1 MSLNKKKYIHLIIMF
16 ILVFAI
22 SLFPPFGQVTPFG
35 MKVLGVFVAV
45 LYGWIAFDL
54 FWSSIFGF
62 VMIAALQL
70 MPVGQAFA
78 TGMGNSMLINILL
91 SMGFAVAV
99 DLAGVTDFMANWLL
113 QRKIMR
119 KSPWFLILGL
129 LFTGALIGSVG
140 PGLAV
145 IFLLWS
151 IVIKIADYC
160 DIKKGDILLSFML
173 MMIPVCTMTAGLILP
188 FRGGALVYLAYLY
201 QVTTT
206 QFETLPFIIFS
217 LVCVIVIL
225 ALMILLCKLFL
236 RMDVS
241 KFELPESVIEE
252 IASKPSNKKQK
263 ISFVVLIVYILAL
276 LSASIIP
283 FPGSTWINTMGVGG
297 ISAVAILVLAVLNY
311 EGKGYINLSE
321 LFSRLDWSLYF
332 LLAVTYPIAELL
344 KHEDAG
350 IMPTILKT
358 VTPIVSKMGPIPFM
372 IVCTIF
378 LGLLTQVTHN
388 IVLGAMFMPMLLPI
402 LESMGGNIFTLRIIL
417 FYILNLAYCTPAAS
431 FQSALV
437 FGNKHVERKHA
448 YIMGIMLLITS
459 IIVFSIV
466 GIPLGNTLFT
476 F

>member
-1 MSLNKKKYIHLIIMF
+1 MTLNKKKYIHLIIMF
-16 ILVFAI
+16 AIVAII
-22 SLFPPFGQVTPFG
+22 SLLPPFGQITPFG
-35 MKVLGVFVAV
+35 MKVLAVFVSV

-62 VMIAALQL
+62 VVIAALQL

-91 SMGFAVAV
+91 SMSFALAV
-99 DLAGVTDFMANWLL
+99 DLSGVTDFMANWLL

-119 KSPWFLILGL
+119 KSPWFLIVGL
-129 LFTGALIGSVG
+129 LATGALIGCVG
-140 PGLAV
+140 PSLAV

-151 IVIKIADYC
+151 ITMRIADYC
-160 DIKKGDILLSFML
+160 GVKKGDPLLSFMI
-173 MMIPVCTMTAGLILP
+173 MMIPVCTMTAALILP

-201 QVTTT
+201 QVTTV
-206 QFETLPFIIFS
+206 QFETLPFIIFA
-217 LVCVIVIL
+217 LVCVVLIL
-225 ALMILLCKLFL
+225 AIMIIACKLFL

-241 KFELPESVIEE
+241 KFELPDSIIEE
-252 IASKPSNKKQK
+252 IHNKQSTKKQK
-263 ISFVVLIVYILAL
+263 ISFIVLVVYILAL
-276 LSASIIP
+276 LLASIIP

-297 ISAVAILVLAVLNY
+297 ISALAVLILAVLNF

-321 LFSRLDWSLYF
+321 VFSRMDWSLYF

-350 IMPTILKT
+350 IMPTILKA
-358 VTPIVSKMGPIPFM
+358 VTPIVSGMGPVPFI
-372 IVCTIF
+372 IVCMVC

-402 LESMGGNIFTLRIIL
+402 LDSMGGNMYTLWIIL
-417 FYILNLAYCTPAAS
+417 FFTLNFAYCTPAGS

-437 FGNKHVERKHA
+437 FGNKNMEIKHA
-448 YIMGIMLLITS
+448 YIMGMLLIVTAF
-459 IIVFSIV
+459 IVFSVV
-466 GIPLGNTLFT
+466 GIPLGNMLFK